1 MRFAYD
7 GAEINFASSPVPRKK
22 RVGPIWLHESMGV
35 DVFNRIVGVHLDG
48 TNATDS
54 DLQFLAGW
62 ENLQTLDLDG
72 TAISDVGL
80 ERIGRLTKLRHL
92 SLRDTNVSDGGLKHL
107 ESLNDLEELY
117 ISGTEVSRAGV
128 ARLMKKLPN
137 CRFSDVLA
145 FLDDSDGIEG
155 LRE

>member
-1 MRFAYD
+1 MLTIRSRVMRFSMKTLLLVTLCFGLAFGWLRVQTYKKRVLVASIQRLGGHVRFAYD

-80 ERIGRLTKLRHL
+80 ERIGRLTKLRQ
-92 SLRDTNVSDGGLKHL
+92 RPT
-107 ESLNDLEELY
+107 
-117 ISGTEVSRAGV
+117 
-128 ARLMKKLPN
+128 
-137 CRFSDVLA
+137 
-145 FLDDSDGIEG
+145 
-155 LRE
+155 